1 MAIIERDYDR
11 LHNIWT
17 RWGIS
22 QEDVYYFVEN
32 GLLRVCVWLPLR
44 YMERGMLRKN
54 KFIYEKHHHQGGFVG
69 VRPEDFHSICS
80 SGGAQLR
87 IFLSVAEEGHILRMA
102 YEPPQPDV
110 IVRIRDLVILKED
123 RLKFEKTHG
132 IILNEKATN
141 HPEKLD
147 FVASND
153 YRHIVLNGE
162 EHHLGDVQAAIIRQ
176 LHNASI
182 SRNRWV
188 HGKTL
193 LDGANSRAMRLRD
206 VFKSKDEWQK
216 IIVSNGR
223 GYYSLN
229 LSEI

>member
-1 MAIIERDYDR
+1 
-11 LHNIWT
+11 
-17 RWGIS
+17 
-22 QEDVYYFVEN
+22 
-32 GLLRVCVWLPLR
+32 
-44 YMERGMLRKN
+44 
-54 KFIYEKHHHQGGFVG
+54 
-69 VRPEDFHSICS
+69 
-80 SGGAQLR
+80 
-87 IFLSVAEEGHILRMA
+87 MA

-123 RLKFEKTHG
+123 RLKFEKTHD
-132 IILNEKATN
+132 IILNEKAGN
-141 HPEKLD
+141 QPEKLD

-153 YRHIVLNGE
+153 YRYIVLNGE